1 MALKLA
7 LIVSHPIQY
16 YVPLYQR
23 LARRQD
29 VVIKVF
35 FTCHAGDSPVQDRG
49 FNLAVVWDIPLTDNY
64 DFEVV
69 PNTSP
74 DPGTHHFFGL
84 RNPSLVRRVNNW
96 GPDVVHITGY
106 AWCSHVLAMHAFYKM
121 GLPVLFRGDSHLL
134 NAVRTG
140 PRWWCKRRVL
150 KRVFSWPTGFLV
162 VGTANRNYY
171 ETFGVEPSRHFA
183 CTHSI
188 DVGRFAEPAERYE
201 QEALQWRRDLAIA
214 DETCVVLFSGKFEN
228 IKRPMELMQAFQA
241 LSNRQSILVLVG
253 DGELGTEIK
262 AVASN
267 DPKRFRILPFQNQS
281 RMPIVYRLGDL
292 FVLPSASETWG
303 IAVNEALACGRPILI
318 SDKVG
323 CAADV
328 VDASCGRVFQWEQ
341 PSSLIAALNDL
352 TTDRRKLAEMGRS
365 AKERAWLFDVSRTE
379 AALIKS
385 LHRICI
391 RKIDDDRTSQG

>member
-29 VVIKVF
+29 LVIKVF
-35 FTCHAGDSPVQDRG
+35 FTWHAGTSPVKDRG
-49 FNLAVVWDIPLTDNY
+49 FNRPVAWDIPLTDNY
-64 DFEVV
+64 DFELV

-84 RNPSLVRRVNNW
+84 RNPTLVRRVNKW

-106 AWCSHVLAMHAFYKM
+106 AWCSHVLAMRAFYKM

-162 VGTANRNYY
+162 VGTANRRYY
-171 ETFGVEPSRHFA
+171 ETFGVEPSRQFA
-183 CTHSI
+183 CTHSV

-201 QEALQWRRDLAIA
+201 QEARQWRRDLSIP
-214 DETCVVLFSGKFEN
+214 DEACVVLFSGKFED

-253 DGELGTEIK
+253 NGELDAQIK
-262 AVASN
+262 AIAFN
-267 DPKRFRILPFQNQS
+267 DPMRFRILPFQNQS

-292 FVLPSASETWG
+292 FVLPSGSETWG
-303 IAVNEALACGRPILI
+303 IAVNEAMACGRPILV

-328 VDASCGRVFQWEQ
+328 VDVSCGRIFQWDQ
-341 PSSLIAALNDL
+341 PSSLITALSEL

-365 AKERAWLFDVSRTE
+365 AEKRAWLFDVSRTE
-379 AALIKS
+379 AELIKS
-385 LHRICI
+385 LHLIPLLHQSELTI
-391 RKIDDDRTSQG
+391 